1 MSIGV
6 VGRGTRMA
14 FVLGVVTGA
23 VFAAIAFASLGRGA
37 SATVASTPQWH
48 RGMAPGDLE
57 SAVRVST
64 RLLSLPET
72 AGKGMSSVPADAAEQ
87 SASAQLALAEEHR
100 RNREFREACDLY
112 ASVAA
117 AGAMTADAWADYAD
131 AQASLAGRISGGPA
145 RAIASALALD
155 PQHPKAL
162 WLKASLAHEEGRY
175 ADALAAWQRLLTLVP
190 AGSSDARI
198 VQANI
203 AEATRLAAG

>member
-1 MSIGV
+1 
-6 VGRGTRMA
+6 MA

-23 VFAAIAFASLGRGA
+23 VIAATAFASLGRGA
-37 SATVASTPQWH
+37 SATAASTPQWH
-48 RGMAPGDLE
+48 RGVAPGDLE

-64 RLLSLPET
+64 RLLSLPE
-72 AGKGMSSVPADAAEQ
+72 ASGKGMSSAPADSAEQ
-87 SASAQLALAEEHR
+87 SASAQLARAEEHR

-175 ADALAAWQRLLTLVP
+175 ADALAAWQRLLTLLP